1 MGRVMA
7 AFQAPLAAAK
17 VLGTLAVL
25 LAVAVHSSE
34 VQTLDE
40 GRELA
45 YSTPEMK
52 VEEKEGK
59 KVMVNREA
67 FYRGDIDSDESGLD
81 NGDDSNLA
89 EIWNAA
95 TPQATPDAWP
105 KTVDDGP
112 ELGESQGVEASA
124 KTKTYGSGKSG
135 SNAVPALPEISKT
148 DEKYMPAIM
157 DKLVNMRNEMSVLKG
172 ANWEDILEQHRDG
185 VVQVMVVKKKFLWKA
200 AYRSAM
206 SEEISGS
213 GWFIKNDEFEVSTKN
228 DLLVV
233 TNAHVAKNA
242 AQINILVPSLGQEPI
257 PAKVVGLCSQRDIAI
272 LKVVNKE
279 KLLETYKTKTGKTD
293 IVRMSLGDSDEM
305 KRGAQ
310 VMAVGYPLGLKSV
323 KASMGIVSGY
333 QQFMSA
339 LHLQITAPINPGNS
353 GGPLLN
359 EDGRVVGIN
368 SAKIASASGMSFS
381 ISGVQL
387 KVMLDVLYKRR
398 QFVVPFLGYS
408 FSVGTKLIQQYLK
421 VKGDTDK
428 TGGIYITKVQPRGLF
443 SKAGVKPGDLLL
455 TVDGANI
462 DRFGETWMPTMKDN
476 INILGLLARKK
487 IGSQLVLGVWRKSAG
502 RLLSLHAKY
511 DSTKPFAVPFI
522 YESLLDKPKYHI
534 FAGVVFM
541 ELSVNLVTVMLQSNV
556 AELIKYMQP
565 ENRLKPAVVV
575 AGVLPGSVAGLDG
588 SIKPGLIVKKLNG
601 KPVHSMK
608 DVCGILSKK
617 PAACYT
623 ISTSQTFTALKTAQ
637 VHGKHS
643 RGTGHGMCAPKKKIM
658 MKMIKGKKK
667 AAKKAPKKAP
677 KAPKEGPKK
686 PKKAPKPPKKKAA
699 APKKKGPAPHKEHK
713 EHHDEHHGGAHHG
726 HDQ

>member
-1 MGRVMA
+1 MA

-213 GWFIKNDEFEVSTKN
+213 GWFIKNDEFETSTGG

-242 AQINILVPSLGQEPI
+242 AEINPLVPSLGQEPI
-257 PAKVVGLCSQRDIAI
+257 PAEVVGLCSQRDIAI
-272 LKVVNKE
+272 LKVTNPE
-279 KLLETYKTKTGKTD
+279 KLLELYKTTTGKSD
-293 IVRMSLGDSDEM
+293 IIRMKLGDSDEM
-305 KRGAQ
+305 KRGAR

-333 QQFMSA
+333 QQFKSA
-339 LHLQITAPINPGNS
+339 LYLQITAPINPGNS
-353 GGPLLN
+353 GGPLFN
-359 EDGRVVGIN
+359 DKGQVVGIN

-381 ISGVQL
+381 ISSVQL
-387 KVMLDVLYKRR
+387 KVMLDVLYQRR
-398 QFVVPFLGYS
+398 QFIVPYLGYG
-408 FSVGTKLIQQYLK
+408 FSVGTKLIQQYLAVDPK
-421 VKGDTDK
+421 LKQS
-428 TGGIYITKVQPRGLF
+428 GGIYITKVHPNGLF
-443 SKAGVKPGDLLL
+443 KEAGVKKEDLLL
-455 TVDGANI
+455 SVDGANI
-462 DRFGETWMPTMKDN
+462 DRFGQTWMPTMKDN

-487 IGSQLVLGVWRKSAG
+487 IGSDLTLSVWRKSEG
-502 RLLSLHAKY
+502 KLVTLTTKY
-511 DSTKPFAVPFI
+511 DETPKFAVPFI
-522 YESLLDKPKYHI
+522 YEPLLEKPKFQI
-534 FAGVVFM
+534 FAGIVFM
-541 ELSVNLVTVMLQSNV
+541 ELVENLVETLLDSNV
-556 AELIKYMQP
+556 KELIKFMSP
-565 ENRLKPAVVV
+565 EARMKPAVII
-575 AGVLPGSVAGLDG
+575 AGVLPGSLADLDG
-588 SIKPGLIVKKLNG
+588 SVKPGLIVQKFNGKTVSSITDICCALNG
-601 KPVHSMK
+601 AK
-608 DVCGILSKK
+608 GGW
-617 PAACYT
+617 YT
-623 ISTSQTFTALKTAQ
+623 LSTSKTFTALKGSDVEKDAKSDPEMQ
-637 VHGKHS
+637 GKS
-643 RGTGHGMCAPKKKIM
+643 AGFCASK
-658 MKMIKGKKK
+658 
-667 AAKKAPKKAP
+667 
-677 KAPKEGPKK
+677 
-686 PKKAPKPPKKKAA
+686 
-699 APKKKGPAPHKEHK
+699 
-713 EHHDEHHGGAHHG
+713 
-726 HDQ
+726 

>member
-213 GWFIKNDEFEVSTKN
+213 GWFIKNDEFETSTGG

-242 AQINILVPSLGQEPI
+242 AEINLLVPSLGQEPI
-257 PAKVVGLCSQRDIAI
+257 PAEVVGLCSQRDIAI
-272 LKVVNKE
+272 LKVTNPE
-279 KLLETYKTKTGKTD
+279 KLLELYKATTGKSD
-293 IVRMSLGDSDEM
+293 IIRMKLGDSDEM
-305 KRGAQ
+305 KRGAR
-310 VMAVGYPLGLKSV
+310 VMAVGYPLGMKSV

-333 QQFMSA
+333 QQFKSA
-339 LHLQITAPINPGNS
+339 LYLQITAPINPGNS
-353 GGPLLN
+353 GGPLFN
-359 EDGRVVGIN
+359 EKGQVVGIN
-368 SAKIASASGMSFS
+368 SAKIASASGMSFA
-381 ISGVQL
+381 ISSVQL
-387 KVMLDVLYKRR
+387 KVMLDVLYQRR
-398 QFVVPFLGYS
+398 QFIVPYLGYG
-408 FSVGTKLIQQYLK
+408 FSVGTKLIQQYLDVDSNLNK
-421 VKGDTDK
+421 A
-428 TGGIYITKVQPRGLF
+428 GGVYITKVEPNGLF
-443 SKAGVKPGDLLL
+443 KEAGVEAGDLLV
-455 TVDGANI
+455 TVDGANF
-462 DRFGETWMPTMKDN
+462 DRFGQTWMPTMKDN
-476 INILGLLARKK
+476 INILGLLARKAV
-487 IGSQLVLGVWRKSAG
+487 GSDLSLGVWRKSSQQMLTLTAM
-502 RLLSLHAKY
+502 Y
-511 DSTKPFAVPFI
+511 DETPPFAVPYI
-522 YESLLDKPKYHI
+522 YEPILHKPKYEI
-534 FAGVVFM
+534 FAGIVFM
-541 ELSVNLVTVMLQSNV
+541 ELVENLVETLLDSNV
-556 AELIKYMQP
+556 AELIKYMEP
-565 ENRLKPAVVV
+565 KNRASPAVII
-575 AGVLPGSVAGLDG
+575 AGVLPGSLADLDG
-588 SIKPGLIVKKLNG
+588 SVKEGMILQKFNG
-601 KPVHSMK
+601 VAVTTIDELCEAK
-608 DVCGILSKK
+608 
-617 PAACYT
+617 AASNNDWFT
-623 ISTSQTFTALKTAQ
+623 ISTSKTFTALKKADIDAD
-637 VHGKHS
+637 VDPEM
-643 RGTGHGMCAPKKKIM
+643 TGR
-658 MKMIKGKKK
+658 KGYCEL
-667 AAKKAPKKAP
+667 AAL
-677 KAPKEGPKK
+677 
-686 PKKAPKPPKKKAA
+686 AA
-699 APKKKGPAPHKEHK
+699 NATKVLA
-713 EHHDEHHGGAHHG
+713 
-726 HDQ
+726 

>member
-67 FYRGDIDSDESGLD
+67 FYRGDVDSDESGLD

-213 GWFIKNDEFEVSTKN
+213 GWFIKNDEFETSTGG

-242 AQINILVPSLGQEPI
+242 AEINLLGPSLGQEPI
-257 PAKVVGLCSQRDIAI
+257 PAEVVGLCSQRDIAI
-272 LKVVNKE
+272 LKVTNPE
-279 KLLETYKTKTGKTD
+279 KLLELYKTTTGKSD
-293 IVRMSLGDSDEM
+293 IIRMKLGDSDEM
-305 KRGAQ
+305 KRGAR

-333 QQFMSA
+333 QQFKSA
-339 LHLQITAPINPGNS
+339 LYLQITAPINPGNS
-353 GGPLLN
+353 GGPLFN
-359 EDGRVVGIN
+359 EKGQVVGIN
-368 SAKIASASGMSFS
+368 SAKIASASGMSFA
-381 ISGVQL
+381 ISSVQL
-387 KVMLDVLYKRR
+387 KVMLDVLYARR
-398 QFVVPFLGYS
+398 QFIVPYLGYG
-408 FSVGTKLIQQYLK
+408 FSVGTKLIQQYLNVDQK
-421 VKGDTDK
+421 LGKS
-428 TGGIYITKVQPRGLF
+428 GGIYITKVYPNGIF
-443 SKAGVKPGDLLL
+443 KEAGAKVGDLLL

-462 DRFGETWMPTMKDN
+462 DRFGQTWMPTMKDN

-487 IGSQLVLGVWRKSAG
+487 IGTQLVLGIWRKSAG
-502 RLLSLHAKY
+502 QMVSLRTTY
-511 DSTKPFAVPFI
+511 DETKPFAVPFI
-522 YESLLDKPKYHI
+522 YEPLLVKPKFEI

-556 AELIKYMQP
+556 AELIKYMKP
-565 ENRLKPAVVV
+565 KNRLKPAVVV
-575 AGVLPGSVAGLDG
+575 AGVLPGSIASLDG
-588 SIKPGLIVKKLNG
+588 SIKPGLIVKQING
-601 KPVHSMK
+601 KPVGSMK
-608 DVCGILSKK
+608 DICSILKTK
-617 PAACYT
+617 AALYT
-623 ISTSQTFTALKTAQ
+623 ISTSQTFTAFKAKQVAQYQKSAMAQGGKGSYCNSGLKPA
-637 VHGKHS
+637 
-643 RGTGHGMCAPKKKIM
+643 GMSGGSGA
-658 MKMIKGKKK
+658 GS
-667 AAKKAPKKAP
+667 AADV
-677 KAPKEGPKK
+677 K
-686 PKKAPKPPKKKAA
+686 PMVQQW
-699 APKKKGPAPHKEHK
+699 
-713 EHHDEHHGGAHHG
+713 D
-726 HDQ
+726 

>member
-67 FYRGDIDSDESGLD
+67 FYRGDVDSDESGLD

-213 GWFIKNDEFEVSTKN
+213 GWFIKNDEFETSMGG

-242 AQINILVPSLGQEPI
+242 AEINLLVPSLGQEPI
-257 PAKVVGLCSQRDIAI
+257 PAEVVGLCSQRDIAI
-272 LKVVNKE
+272 LKVSDKA
-279 KLLETYKTKTGKTD
+279 KLLSLYKATTGKSD
-293 IVRMSLGDSDEM
+293 IIRMKLGDSDEM
-305 KRGAQ
+305 KRGAR
-310 VMAVGYPLGLKSV
+310 VMAVGYPLGMKSV

-333 QQFMSA
+333 QQFKSA
-339 LHLQITAPINPGNS
+339 LYLQITAPINPGNS

-359 EDGRVVGIN
+359 EKGQVVGIN

-381 ISGVQL
+381 ISSVQL

-398 QFVVPFLGYS
+398 QFIVPYLGYG

-421 VKGDTDK
+421 VDSNLNKA
-428 TGGIYITKVQPRGLF
+428 GGVYITKVEPNGLF
-443 SKAGVKPGDLLL
+443 KEAGVEAGDLLL

-462 DRFGETWMPTMKDN
+462 DRFGQTWMPTMKDN

-487 IGSQLVLGVWRKSAG
+487 VGTPLVLGVWRKGES
-502 RLLSLHAKY
+502 RMLSLRAIY
-511 DSTKPFAVPFI
+511 DETPPFRVPYI
-522 YESLLDKPKYHI
+522 YEPLLNKPKFRS
-534 FAGVVFM
+534 FAGIVFM
-541 ELSVNLVTVMLQSNV
+541 ELSVNLVTV
-556 AELIKYMQP
+556 
-565 ENRLKPAVVV
+565 
-575 AGVLPGSVAGLDG
+575 
-588 SIKPGLIVKKLNG
+588 
-601 KPVHSMK
+601 
-608 DVCGILSKK
+608 
-617 PAACYT
+617 
-623 ISTSQTFTALKTAQ
+623 
-637 VHGKHS
+637 
-643 RGTGHGMCAPKKKIM
+643 
-658 MKMIKGKKK
+658 
-667 AAKKAPKKAP
+667 
-677 KAPKEGPKK
+677 
-686 PKKAPKPPKKKAA
+686 
-699 APKKKGPAPHKEHK
+699 
-713 EHHDEHHGGAHHG
+713 
-726 HDQ
+726 